1 MLIEYDVSEKF
12 TRLFVA
18 ARGVLLYDYASAMV
32 MLMLMYSLLFP
43 AQHCVFGNN
52 SLVEQYYKKIDTSES
67 FFS

>member
-32 MLMLMYSLLFP
+32 MLMYSLLFP

>member
-18 ARGVLLYDYASAMV
+18 ARGVLYDYASAMV
-32 MLMLMYSLLFP
+32 MLMYSLLFP
-43 AQHCVFGNN
+43 AQHGVFGNN